1 MKTAVQFIT
10 NELRNIG
17 LVPSQSDN
25 DREILFHTCKN
36 INVIYYLITGD
47 KTPCFNDSLAK
58 PQLQSQFYLNYLKN
72 GFPLKMDWTGIL
84 IFSKPIYFL

>member
-36 INVIYYLITGD
+36 IYIIYYLITGN

-58 PQLQSQFYLNYLKN
+58 PQLQGRFHLNDLKN
-72 GFPLKMDWTGIL
+72 GFPDTLDRNL
-84 IFSKPIYFL
+84 SLL